1 MANIKEKAASFFMKA
16 KLKAKEAAPTAMIF
30 GGTGLLI
37 GAGVWACVKTA
48 TRVEGVLDEHNQT
61 MADLREIRQ
70 RIADGE
76 EIKRPN
82 GEPYTMDTYKKT
94 VTARYIETGKQM
106 FRIYIGPV
114 SMAAAGAILIG
125 VGTKTINNRRI
136 ASAVDAMAT
145 RQALKDYRQ
154 RVRDDVGEEH
164 EKELFYN
171 AAKQIV
177 TEEVIDPETGEMVTK
192 SETKP
197 VTKGAKTDDVYCY
210 IFDELNAPNT
220 WNKHPGYNFMFL
232 MQMQNTANEYLRT
245 HGAITLYD
253 VLKQLGMRDI
263 PAETMTLGWLVDN
276 PTGYGDGYV
285 DFGICP
291 LGDYDDVGCFK
302 GGTPNYVLNF
312 NCDGDIQVALKMKQE
327 KGR

>member
-76 EIKRPN
+76 EIKR
-82 GEPYTMDTYKKT
+82 
-94 VTARYIETGKQM
+94 
-106 FRIYIGPV
+106 PV